1 MSKITKNWKIK
12 PVNTELYHQ
21 FLQRGIPR
29 QTAYLLAI
37 KNIKHPQKF
46 LTPMQ
51 QKEFDPM
58 LFKDMAKVVA
68 RINQAAVNHE
78 RVLVYGDYDTDGV
91 TSSALMNA
99 MLDSL
104 GIDHDCFL
112 PTRADGY
119 GPQMSTYQ
127 PLVEHAEK
135 EGRPYTLW
143 ITVDN
148 GIQGKDEIEY
158 LKQHYIDCIVTDHH
172 LVKEEKIPDAY
183 AIIHPAMPDS
193 GYPEAIL
200 SGAGVAYKVFEA
212 VNYPASQNY
221 IDLAA
226 IGIVGDVMDL
236 TSENRIIV
244 KHGLAK
250 LQQGNG
256 NLGITSLIQANPYAD
271 LSTLTSTDLS
281 FNVVPALNACG
292 RLKTPMLAYQLVT
305 ADNQAEAQDLAK
317 KLLDVNN
324 QRKEISS
331 NYSQMALT
339 QVDPTNKCNIIRF
352 PYGTLAG
359 IAGLIANQ
367 VMSATGKPTIVLVDH
382 EDGINASG
390 SARSLEGLDLEN
402 ILEELKPNLVDF
414 VAGHAQAC
422 AVKVKL
428 ENLPYLQ
435 TALNERCHEVKPAPL
450 QIDCQVIPSQ
460 LAQFEKAAEQLEP
473 FGKGNPEFEVLTQL
487 KVGTFRHLG
496 ADGSTIKMTDA
507 RYPETE
513 FMGFK
518 DFKNVDFQPGDIV
531 NVVGKVHLHIWKEH
545 VNVQFIIDDFE
556 VVNHA

>member
-1 MSKITKNWKIK
+1 MK
-12 PVNTELYHQ
+12 PVNTDLYHQ
-21 FLQRGIPR
+21 YLQQGIPT
-29 QTAYLLAI
+29 QTAYLLAVKEV
-37 KNIKHPQKF
+37 KNPQTF
-46 LTPMQ
+46 LTPLQ
-51 QKEFDPM
+51 QKEYNPLM
-58 LFKDMAKVVA
+58 FKDMQKVVD
-68 RINQAAVNHE
+68 RIHQAATRHE

-91 TSSALMNA
+91 TSSALMDA
-99 MLDSL
+99 MLTSL
-104 GIDHDCFL
+104 NIEHDCFL
-112 PTRADGY
+112 PTRDDGY
-119 GPQMSTYQ
+119 GPQMSTYHQ
-127 PLVEHAEK
+127 LVEHAEK
-135 EGRPYTLW
+135 ENHPYTLW

-158 LKQHYIDCIVTDHH
+158 LKQHHIDCIVTDHH
-172 LVKEEKIPDAY
+172 LVKKDKIPNAY

-212 VNYPASQNY
+212 VNYQLSQAY
-221 IDLAA
+221 VDLAA

-244 KHGLAK
+244 KHGLMK
-250 LQQGNG
+250 LRQGHG
-256 NLGITSLIQANPYAD
+256 NLGITSLINANPYAD
-271 LSTLTSTDLS
+271 LSTLTSTDLA

-305 ADNQAEAQDLAK
+305 AKQSQIADNLAK
-317 KLLDVNN
+317 KLLDVND
-324 QRKEISS
+324 QRKTISN
-331 NYSQMALT
+331 NYSEMALS
-339 QVDPTNKCNIIRF
+339 QVDPANKCNIIRF
-352 PYGTLAG
+352 PYGTISG

-382 EDGINASG
+382 DDGVYASG

-402 ILEELKPNLVDF
+402 ILEKLKPNIVDF

-435 TALNERCHEVKPAPL
+435 TALNEQCHEVKPAPL
-450 QIDCQVIPSQ
+450 QIDCQVSPAK
-460 LAQFEKAAEQLEP
+460 LADFEKTAEQLEP
-473 FGKGNPEFEVLTQL
+473 FGKGNPEFEVLTQVH
-487 KVGTFRHLG
+487 VGSFRHLG
-496 ADGSTIKMTDA
+496 ADGSTIKMSDQ

-518 DFKNVDFQPGDIV
+518 DFKNVDFNQGDLI
-531 NVVGKVHLHIWKEH
+531 NVVGKVHLHVWREH
-545 VNVQFIIDDFE
+545 VNVQFIIDDYE
-556 VVNHA
+556 VLSHA